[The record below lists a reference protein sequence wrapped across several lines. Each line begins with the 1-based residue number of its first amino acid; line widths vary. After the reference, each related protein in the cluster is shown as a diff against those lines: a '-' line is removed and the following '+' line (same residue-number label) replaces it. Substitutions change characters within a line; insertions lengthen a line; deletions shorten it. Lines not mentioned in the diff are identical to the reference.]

1 MLTRENEATTDAFEA
16 AHPDF
21 QPLQVAGLLHAPTL
35 TDAARE
41 RLAAIAA
48 GHRLRLSPAST
59 HTDGFF
65 LALYE
70 RRA

>member
-1 MLTRENEATTDAFEA
+1 LASQN
-16 AHPDF
+16 
-21 QPLQVAGLLHAPTL
+21 L

-41 RLAAIAA
+41 RLAAEAA

>member
-1 MLTRENEATTDAFEA
+1 MAVD
-16 AHPDF
+16 
-21 QPLQVAGLLHAPTL
+21 GLLDTPTL
-35 TDAARE
+35 TTAARE
-41 RLAAIAA
+41 RLAANAS

-59 HTDGFF
+59 NTDGFF